1 MSSDNGEI
9 VKSRSSLV
17 RTFSVL
23 TIVTVLA
30 GAVVLLRAG
39 QSSPDTQPAT
49 GRRENTFKVA
59 RRDFV
64 RSVRLAGTVE
74 AVQSTTI
81 AAPRLSG
88 PSSNSLVITTLVR
101 PGSSVAPG
109 DLIVEFDRQDQI
121 KNSLDRRAELQDLD
135 QQIAKREA
143 QERAARAHDDS
154 ELTLAE
160 SAIGRARLE
169 MGKNELLP
177 KINVEKNK
185 LALEQAEATMKQ
197 LKATYDL
204 KRRAAEADIRILQIR
219 RDRSANA
226 ERQAASNAER
236 MSIHAP
242 IAGMAVVKTTWK
254 GNNMADIQEGEEV
267 RAGVP
272 IVDIVNPNAM
282 RVRARV
288 NQADVNELK
297 VGQAVRVGLD
307 AYPTLFFD
315 GRVTQISPL
324 GVTSVLSAK
333 VRNFIVLVDV
343 NGAHPNLMPDL
354 SASLDVTLDRT
365 PGAIVVPRDALYQD
379 GGKTVVRVQRG
390 SGFVDRP
397 VTVAA
402 LSAHEALIGSGL
414 EEGTVLA
421 RNVSA
426 STERSK

>member
-1 MSSDNGEI
+1 MR
-9 VKSRSSLV
+9 SRSWRL
-17 RTFSVL
+17 RAFG
-23 TIVTVLA
+23 VLA
-30 GAVVLLRAG
+30 IVALLAAAAALVRAG
-39 QSSPDTQPAT
+39 QSSESQPAS
-49 GRRENTFKVA
+49 GRREQTFKVS
-59 RRDFV
+59 RREFV
-64 RSVRLAGTVE
+64 RAVRLSGTVE
-74 AVQSTTI
+74 AVESTTI

-88 PSSNSLVITTLVR
+88 PNSNSLVITRMVR
-101 PGSSVAPG
+101 PGSTVSAG
-109 DLIVEFDRQDQI
+109 DLVVEFDRQDQI

-154 ELTLAE
+154 EITLAE
-160 SAIGRARLE
+160 SAIGRAQLD

-185 LALEQAEATMKQ
+185 LALEQAEATLKQ
-197 LKATYDL
+197 LKATYEL
-204 KRRAAEADIRILQIR
+204 KRRAAEADIRILKIR
-219 RDRSANA
+219 RERSANA
-226 ERQAASNAER
+226 ERQADTNAKR

-242 IAGMAVVKTTWK
+242 IGGMAVVKTTWK

-272 IVDIVNPNAM
+272 IIDIVNPNAM

-288 NQADVNELK
+288 NQADVNELQ

-315 GRVTQISPL
+315 GRVAQISPL

-343 NGAHPNLMPDL
+343 KGSHPNLMPDL
-354 SASLDVTLDRT
+354 SASLDVTLART
-365 PGAIVVPRDALYQD
+365 PGAVVIPRDAIQTN
-379 GGKTVVRVQRG
+379 GARTIVRVQRG
-390 SGFVDRP
+390 SGFEDRP
-397 VTVAA
+397 VTIAG
-402 LSAHEALIGSGL
+402 LNAHEAMIGSGL
-414 EEGTVLA
+414 DDGAVVA

-426 STERSK
+426 LGHTP

>member
-1 MSSDNGEI
+1 LTG
-9 VKSRSSLV
+9 KP
-17 RTFSVL
+17 VL
-23 TIVTVLA
+23 TRALGVL
-30 GAVVLLRAG
+30 AVVLVLGGAAVFLYAR
-39 QSSPDTQPAT
+39 QPSVSDQPAT
-49 GRRENTFKVA
+49 GRRENTFKVV
-59 RRDFV
+59 RRDFT
-64 RSVRLAGTVE
+64 RSVRLGGTVE
-74 AVQSTTI
+74 AVESTTI

-101 PGSSVAPG
+101 PGSTVSAG

-121 KNSLDRRAELQDLD
+121 KNSLDRRAELQDLE

-160 SAIGRARLE
+160 SAIGRAKLE

-185 LALEQAEATMKQ
+185 LALEQAEATLKQ

-219 RDRSANA
+219 RDRFANA
-226 ERQAASNAER
+226 ERQAATNAER

-272 IVDIVNPNAM
+272 IVDIVNPNSM

-315 GRVTQISPL
+315 GRIAQISPL

-354 SASLDVTLDRT
+354 SASLDVTLGRT
-365 PGAIVVPRDALYQD
+365 PGAIVVPRDALHQD
-379 GGKTVVRVQRG
+379 GGHTIVRVQRG
-390 SGFVDRP
+390 SGFEDRP
-397 VTVAA
+397 VTITA
-402 LSAHEALIGSGL
+402 LNAHEALIGSGL
-414 EEGTVLA
+414 DEGAVIA
-421 RNVSA
+421 RNVS
-426 STERSK
+426 SPTDRTQQ

>member
-1 MSSDNGEI
+1 MR
-9 VKSRSSLV
+9 SRSWRL
-17 RTFSVL
+17 RAFG
-23 TIVTVLA
+23 VLA
-30 GAVVLLRAG
+30 IVALLAAAAALVRAG
-39 QSSPDTQPAT
+39 QSSESQPAS
-49 GRRENTFKVA
+49 GRREQTFKVS
-59 RRDFV
+59 RREFV
-64 RSVRLAGTVE
+64 RAVRLSGTVE
-74 AVQSTTI
+74 AVESTTI

-88 PSSNSLVITTLVR
+88 PNSNSLVITRMVR
-101 PGSSVAPG
+101 PGSTVSAG
-109 DLIVEFDRQDQI
+109 DLVVEFDRQDQI

-154 ELTLAE
+154 EITLAE
-160 SAIGRARLE
+160 SAIGRAQLD

-185 LALEQAEATMKQ
+185 LALEQAEATLKQ
-197 LKATYDL
+197 LKATYEL
-204 KRRAAEADIRILQIR
+204 KRRAAEADIRILKIR
-219 RDRSANA
+219 RERSANA
-226 ERQAASNAER
+226 ERQADTNAKR

-242 IAGMAVVKTTWK
+242 IGGMAVVKTTWK

-272 IVDIVNPNAM
+272 IIDIVNPNAM

-288 NQADVNELK
+288 NQADVNELQ

-315 GRVTQISPL
+315 GRIAQISPL

-343 NGAHPNLMPDL
+343 KGSHPNLMPDL
-354 SASLDVTLDRT
+354 SASLDVTLART
-365 PGAIVVPRDALYQD
+365 PGAVVIPRDAIQTNGNRTL
-379 GGKTVVRVQRG
+379 VRVQRG
-390 SGFVDRP
+390 NGFEDRA
-397 VTVAA
+397 VTIAGVN
-402 LSAHEALIGSGL
+402 AHEAMIGSGL
-414 EEGTVLA
+414 DDGAVVA

-426 STERSK
+426 AGHTP

>member
-1 MSSDNGEI
+1 LKG
-9 VKSRSSLV
+9 K
-17 RTFSVL
+17 SVL
-23 TIVTVLA
+23 GRAVPVLA
-30 GAVVLLRAG
+30 IVGLLGIAAVFLHARQPGVAE
-39 QSSPDTQPAT
+39 QSAT
-49 GRRENTFKVA
+49 GPRDANYKVA

-64 RSVRLAGTVE
+64 RSVRLNGTVE

-88 PSSNSLVITTLVR
+88 PTSNSLVITTLVR
-101 PGSSVAPG
+101 PGSTVSPG

-154 ELTLAE
+154 ELTLAQ
-160 SAIGRARLE
+160 SAIVRAQLE

-185 LALEQAEATMKQ
+185 LALEQADATLKQ
-197 LKATYDL
+197 LKATYEL
-204 KRRAAEADIRILQIR
+204 KRKAAEADIRILQIR
-219 RDRSANA
+219 RDRAANA
-226 ERQAASNAER
+226 ERQAATNAER

-242 IAGMAVVKTTWK
+242 IGGMAVVKTIWK
-254 GNNMADIQEGEEV
+254 GNNMAEVQEGEEV

-288 NQADVNELK
+288 NQADVNGLR

-307 AYPTLFFD
+307 AYPTLSFD
-315 GRVTQISPL
+315 GRVAQISPL
-324 GVTSVLSAK
+324 GVASVLSSK
-333 VRNFIVLVDV
+333 VRTFVVLVDV
-343 NGAHPNLMPDL
+343 NGSHPNLMPDL
-354 SASLDVTLDRT
+354 SASLDVALDRT
-365 PGAIVVPRDALYQD
+365 ANAIVVPRDALRQD
-379 GGKTVVRVQRG
+379 GDRTIVRVKRG
-390 SGFVDRP
+390 DSYEDRT

-402 LSAHEALIGSGL
+402 TNAHEAMLASGL
-414 EEGTVLA
+414 EDGVVVA
-421 RNVSA
+421 RNVL
-426 STERSK
+426 SKSGALR

>member
-1 MSSDNGEI
+1 M
-9 VKSRSSLV
+9 KSRSRLL
-17 RTFSVL
+17 RTLTVL
-23 TIVTVLA
+23 TIGVLLA
-30 GAVVLLRAG
+30 AAVALLRAG
-39 QSSPDTQPAT
+39 QPSSNSQPDT
-49 GRRENTFKVA
+49 GLREQTFKVS

-64 RSVRLAGTVE
+64 RSVRLSGTVE

-88 PSSNSLVITTLVR
+88 PNSNSLVITRMVR
-101 PGSSVAPG
+101 PGSTVSPG
-109 DLIVEFDRQDQI
+109 DLVVEFDRQDQI

-154 ELTLAE
+154 EITLAE
-160 SAIGRARLE
+160 SAIGRAQLE

-185 LALEQAEATMKQ
+185 LALEQAEATLKQ
-197 LKATYDL
+197 LKATYEL
-204 KRRAAEADIRILQIR
+204 KRRAAEADIRILKIR

-226 ERQAASNAER
+226 ERQAATNADR

-242 IAGMAVVKTTWK
+242 IGGMAVVKTTWK

-288 NQADVNELK
+288 NQADVNELQ
-297 VGQAVRVGLD
+297 VGQPVRVGLD

-315 GRVTQISPL
+315 GRVAQISPL

-354 SASLDVTLDRT
+354 SASLDVTLART
-365 PGAIVVPRDALYQD
+365 AAAIVVPRDAIQKNGD
-379 GGKTVVRVQRG
+379 RTIVRVQRG
-390 SGFVDRP
+390 KSFEDRA

-402 LSAHEALIGSGL
+402 LNAHEAMIGSGL
-414 EEGTVLA
+414 DDGGWWPGMCPP
-421 RNVSA
+421 RYGI
-426 STERSK
+426 R